1 MKKLFALLLAL
12 VMALGMVACSSNDAP
27 AAAPDPAPGNTEPAP
42 ADDNKTPDPA
52 PAPAGDQEIVMWTFL
67 DPTNTGNG
75 RSVALAQMIEEFQNE
90 NPGVKVTVEPQ
101 DYGVMTAKFLAAAQ
115 TGDAPD
121 IIWCS
126 TALLSGVLDAGA
138 LEPLENLFLGDWSAD
153 EVADI
158 DDGFFK
164 FGLRDGKHYTMTL
177 SKNAIVMYYR
187 QDLLKAAGYDA
198 FPTTWEDLAAAGTAI
213 SDGTVFGIGQGFSTE
228 GSDYQLMCNY
238 IINKQGDLFNADGTA
253 NWANDVGAEALNWIK
268 GTIDSGATTKDCIN
282 TTNEDLITEFTAGKY
297 GMFVGGAVRVESIKS
312 GASYDPSTIKVATIP
327 GGCMLDGWHVGIWSG
342 SENKELAGKFLEKMY
357 SPESD
362 LLWVNV
368 GGQAPVRASTLN
380 NVEITEDNDYLQV
393 MIDAFKT
400 GYLTPNNMGYNGY
413 KFDLNGAMQQVITG
427 NMSVED
433 ALAKSAADFNAAN
446 DR

>member
-27 AAAPDPAPGNTEPAP
+27 AATPDPAPGNTEPAP

-101 DYGVMTAKFLAAAQ
+101 DYNIMTAKFLAAAQ

-126 TALLSGVLDAGA
+126 TGLLSGVLDSGA
-138 LEPLENLFLGDWSAD
+138 LEPLENLFLGDWTAD
-153 EVADI
+153 EIADI

-164 FGLRDGKHYTMTL
+164 FGMRDGKHYTMTL

-187 QDLLKAAGYDA
+187 QDLLKAAGYDT
-198 FPTTWEDLAAAGTAI
+198 FPTTWEDLAAAGAAAT
-213 SDGTVFGIGQGFSTE
+213 GNGVYGIGQYFSTE
-228 GSDYQLMCNY
+228 NSDFPLMCNY
-238 IINKQGDLFNADGTA
+238 IIDKQGDLFNADGTA
-253 NWANDVGAEALNWIK
+253 NWNNAVGVDAMNWVVNNMENGTSSKDSLNTA
-268 GTIDSGATTKDCIN
+268 G
-282 TTNEDLITEFTAGKY
+282 EDMITEFSAGKY
-297 GMFVGGAVRVESIKS
+297 AMFPCGAVRVESIKA
-312 GASYDPSTIKVATIP
+312 GASYDPATIKIATIP

-393 MIDAFKT
+393 MIDAFAT
-400 GYLTPNNMGYNGY
+400 GYLQPNNGSYDGFKY
-413 KFDLNGAMQQVITG
+413 DLNGAVQQIVAG
-427 NMSVED
+427 GMSVED
-433 ALAKSAADFNAAN
+433 ALAKAADNFNAAN
-446 DR
+446 GR